1 MAAKTTLDAKNLEI
15 LGPERLAELLIEI
28 SAGNAAAKRRLRL
41 ELAGAKSPGQLAKE
55 VRKRLTT
62 LARARSF
69 VDWRGV
75 RALAGD
81 LDNQRRA
88 IVEKVAKTDPMEALD
103 LLWRFMALAQS
114 IFERCDDGSATVI
127 AVFHEAC
134 SDIGDIALT
143 AKVEPATLADQ
154 AFEALIGNDYG
165 QFDELIPVLA
175 PALGQAGL
183 EHLKQRMIELSARP
197 VNKPAEKD
205 RMEIGCAS
213 SEPIYAVEMAG
224 RSRVSTA
231 RHALQDIADALGD
244 VDAFIEQCEE
254 KSRSLPKI
262 AAEIAR
268 RLLLAGRVQE
278 AWQRIEATEHRR
290 RDNNWDWPDFE
301 WEDARIDVLEALGRA
316 EDAQTARWR
325 CFERSLSA
333 THLRAHLKRLP
344 DFDDVEAEKKALDYV
359 QGSRNLLRALS
370 FLASWPA
377 LDRAANLVLQ
387 RWGELDG
394 DHYEILL

>member
-344 DFDDVEAEKKALDYV
+344 DFDDVEAEKKGARLCPRIAQPASGFV
-359 QGSRNLLRALS
+359 FSR
-370 FLASWPA
+370 
-377 LDRAANLVLQ
+377 LVACPGPSSKPRPPTLG
-387 RWGELDG
+387 RVGRRSL
-394 DHYEILL
+394 